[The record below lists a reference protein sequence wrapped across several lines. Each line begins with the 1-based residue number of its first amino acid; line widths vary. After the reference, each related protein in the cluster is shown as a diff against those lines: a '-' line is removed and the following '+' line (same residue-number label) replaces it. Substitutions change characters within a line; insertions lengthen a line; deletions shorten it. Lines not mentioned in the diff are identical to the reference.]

1 MNKPTTAVEPT
12 LPPWDG
18 SVPRPVRSMW
28 ERGYSVIPQRYNDG
42 GKIPLY
48 PYKEWQQERPPWEV
62 VEHWALANPDCLWA
76 IIVPQD
82 ECRLDFDVQHG
93 ADLEWV
99 GLTPSIWTPH
109 GGVHV
114 SVKVPFRVKSS
125 QQGKIS
131 AFKGLEIL
139 GHPHLATFYGEG
151 YEEGMGETYD
161 LADLP
166 SQLQQ
171 EIEQRMWTEEDRKE
185 ATLPDD
191 FSDFTPLSDILREM
205 VDKVNAGETRNE
217 VGFWGF
223 CQARDERFDI
233 DEVRQFALE
242 QYLPQV
248 TALGGHPYRH
258 GEAFESVMSAFSR
271 PPREPRG
278 LRSED
283 QLERDVAKEHY
294 RRKVSRLGKQRD
306 DADTA
311 IFRSEHSRHTTGGV
325 WLFDESSPDP
335 AVWGDGGRI
344 LWAINQ
350 ALLLVA
356 DEGLGK
362 TTIAQQLALHLLG
375 LSPPTFLGLS
385 IAPLPEDQTIVYLA
399 MDRPEQAKRSMQ
411 RMVTPEHR
419 ECLDRRFHIWSG
431 PLPVVVSE
439 SPRTLADWLQTKF
452 GEHGQIGAV
461 IVDTY
466 KDFGMPL
473 SEDATGIAVNAAMQ
487 EVVARGIQWLG
498 LHHPTKSGSGLGS
511 LQDVYG
517 SRFLTAGCGSVVAL
531 QGAASGTTQIELKQ
545 LKTVEQTVTI
555 PLVHDHGAG
564 RTVRRPGEGEIVA
577 LLEEADGEGVE
588 ETMICLALYGV
599 AGDTKTKER
608 KDTRRL
614 LEKMEK
620 EYGDRIRHVSGKS
633 GGQEGGGSSAR
644 WYIKP
649 LEVGFGEDG
658 SVSWG

>member
-1 MNKPTTAVEPT
+1 
-12 LPPWDG
+12 
-18 SVPRPVRSMW
+18 
-28 ERGYSVIPQRYNDG
+28 
-42 GKIPLY
+42 
-48 PYKEWQQERPPWEV
+48 
-62 VEHWALANPDCLWA
+62 
-76 IIVPQD
+76 
-82 ECRLDFDVQHG
+82 
-93 ADLEWV
+93 
-99 GLTPSIWTPH
+99 
-109 GGVHV
+109 
-114 SVKVPFRVKSS
+114 
-125 QQGKIS
+125 
-131 AFKGLEIL
+131 
-139 GHPHLATFYGEG
+139 
-151 YEEGMGETYD
+151 MGETYD

-439 SPRTLADWLQTKF
+439 SPRTLADWLQTRF

-644 WYIKP
+644 WFIKP